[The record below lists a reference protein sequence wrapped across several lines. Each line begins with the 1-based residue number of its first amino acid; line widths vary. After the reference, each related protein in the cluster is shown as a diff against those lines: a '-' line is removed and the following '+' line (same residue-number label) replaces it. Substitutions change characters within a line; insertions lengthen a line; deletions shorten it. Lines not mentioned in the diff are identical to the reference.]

1 MGSCKTDI
9 VDKGSYYELKADMPG
24 FEKQDIHLDVEGDQ
38 LTIRAEHSNHHE
50 DQQNQYVRQERSY
63 SSVARSF
70 NIADIKANEISASYE
85 RGVLTLTLP
94 KKKDPPEQSRRI
106 TIE

>member
-9 VDKGSYYELKADMPG
+9 VDKGGYYELKADMPG

-38 LTIRAEHSNHHE
+38 LTIHAEHSNHSE

-70 NIADIKANEISASYE
+70 NIADIKADEITASYE

-94 KKKDPPEQSRRI
+94 KKNPPEQSRRI